1 MTGPRHLALG
11 AFLPGTGAQGS
22 SWRLPE
28 IDAAAASTFP
38 FYKRIAQKLEA
49 GRFDTLFMN
58 DSVGIPELDRSILE
72 RNTQAMRWDPLTL
85 LPALAVVTERIGLT
99 ATASTS
105 YNEPYTLA
113 RRLAALDE
121 ISGGRAGWNMVTS
134 LGGGENF
141 NLDDHMLHAERYA
154 RAEEFIEVIT
164 GLWDSWEDG
173 AAVRDKASGVW
184 LDAGKMH
191 LLNHKGAHF
200 SVRGPLNA
208 ARPVQGRPVVA
219 QAGSSDAGRALAA
232 RTGEMIFTAAQTM
245 DEARGFIDDIATRA
259 AGHGRSRNSFRV
271 LPGVSVTVATTMAEA
286 EAKYDRLHD
295 LENPG
300 PRLKAVSSF
309 INIGVDL
316 SAHPLDEPVPL
327 PDVIPETNSHKSRQK
342 LVLDLIRRENPTIR
356 QLARQLAR
364 KLTAGGHRV
373 LIGTP
378 GTVADDFE
386 AWFTGGAADGFTIMF
401 PCLQT
406 CVDDFVDLVVPELQ
420 RRDLF
425 RAEYGGTTL
434 RDHLGLRRPAHPF
447 AAPEHRSGR

>member
-1 MTGPRHLALG
+1 VTGPRHLALG

-72 RNTQAMRWDPLTL
+72 RNTQAMRWDLLTL

-245 DEARGFIDDIATRA
+245 DEARGFTRRHRDARRRPRPQPQLVPRPAWRLGDGGGDHGGGRGQVRPAPRSGEPRPTAESGVVLHQYWRRPLGPSAGRAGAA
-259 AGHGRSRNSFRV
+259 AGRD
-271 LPGVSVTVATTMAEA
+271 PG
-286 EAKYDRLHD
+286 
-295 LENPG
+295 
-300 PRLKAVSSF
+300 
-309 INIGVDL
+309 
-316 SAHPLDEPVPL
+316 DEQP
-327 PDVIPETNSHKSRQK
+327 
-342 LVLDLIRRENPTIR
+342 
-356 QLARQLAR
+356 
-364 KLTAGGHRV
+364 
-373 LIGTP
+373 
-378 GTVADDFE
+378 
-386 AWFTGGAADGFTIMF
+386 
-401 PCLQT
+401 
-406 CVDDFVDLVVPELQ
+406 
-420 RRDLF
+420 
-425 RAEYGGTTL
+425 
-434 RDHLGLRRPAHPF
+434 
-447 AAPEHRSGR
+447 